1 MKYLVF
7 QLYGPMASWG
17 DIAVGESRHSHQSPT
32 KTAIMGLV
40 AAALGIK
47 RDEEDLHQR
56 LNNQYS
62 MAVSVMSRGQ
72 LLRDYHTTQVPDSV
86 GKFQYRTRRDELVL
100 GKDRLA
106 KGTILSSREYR
117 TEFQLRVALTAQ
129 AAAPYSLEQLN
140 DALNNPKFMLYLGR
154 KSCPL
159 AAPTAGQVIEADG
172 FLAAFSGYSAS
183 GVFHAKGERSSDW
196 EARCLPVRDLPEY
209 FWEGHPDDL
218 DKNVEHSEI
227 MSFTRHDKL
236 LSRGRWQFA
245 PQTMYRWQPTE
256 GV

>member
-32 KTAIMGLV
+32 KTAIMGLI

-47 RDEEDLHQR
+47 RDEESLHQR
-56 LNNQYS
+56 LNTQYS
-62 MAVSVMSRGQ
+62 MAVSVISRGN
-72 LLRDYHTTQVPDSV
+72 LLRDYHTAQAPDSV
-86 GKFQYRTRRDELVL
+86 GKFQYRTRRDELITGKERL
-100 GKDRLA
+100 G
-106 KGTILSSREYR
+106 TVLSSREYR
-117 TEFQLRVALTAQ
+117 TEFQLLIALTAQ
-129 AAAPYSLEQLN
+129 ADAPYSLEQLN
-140 DALNNPKFMLYLGR
+140 EALNSPKFMLYLGR

-159 AAPTAGQVIEADG
+159 AAPTAGQVVEANG
-172 FLAAFSGYSAS
+172 YLAAFSSYSAS
-183 GVFHAKGERSSDW
+183 GLFHAKGEYSSDF

-209 FWEGHPDDL
+209 FWEGCPDDL
-218 DKNVEHSEI
+218 GKNVEQSEI
-227 MSFTRHDKL
+227 ISFTRHDKL

-245 PQTMYRWQPTE
+245 PKTVYRWQPTE